1 MPQMAEKVK
10 TSEEYRGNA
19 DLIARFAADRTKELF
34 GTPKGFLENYVARKI
49 IQRETDKARDSYL
62 KRLEGTQNDEV
73 STSPGIILFVTP
85 EGAKSIIEDTSKT
98 EWPIRESA
106 VKPVNPNMS
115 TLYLSYGVYVMDSA
129 LPCRF
134 FQEAAVTWGQNNG
147 GRIGGASKSF
157 LLNPELVIRVEGD
170 ITKPKYDLWQNPNF
184 KPNGAPKLPIK

>member
-1 MPQMAEKVK
+1 MAEKVVR
-10 TSEEYRGNA
+10 SEEYWGNA
-19 DLIARFAADRTKELF
+19 ELIARFAADRAEELF
-34 GTPKGFLENYVARKI
+34 GIPKGFLENYVAKKI
-49 IQRETDKARDSYL
+49 IQRAADRARDSYL

-85 EGAKSIIEDTSKT
+85 EGAKSVIEDTSKS

-115 TLYLSYGVYVMDSA
+115 KIYLPYGGYVMDSA
-129 LPCRF
+129 VPCQF
-134 FQEAAVTWGQNNG
+134 FQELAVTWGQNNG
-147 GRIGGASKSF
+147 GRIGGASKPF

-184 KPNGAPKLPIK
+184 KPNGAPKLAIK